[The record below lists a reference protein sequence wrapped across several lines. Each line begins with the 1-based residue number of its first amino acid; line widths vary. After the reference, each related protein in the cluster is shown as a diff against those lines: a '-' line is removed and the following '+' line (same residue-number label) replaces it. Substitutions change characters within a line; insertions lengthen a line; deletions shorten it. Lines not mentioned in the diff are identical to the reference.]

1 MANVGTDIIIKQEY
15 RPCLVKGKK
24 ALFHKWLTKYDLI
37 YKSEHVKGLVE
48 FENGH
53 VGEFKS
59 EDIQFC
65 DNKIKEIYFENKKR
79 RNIYETRQ
87 KNNTSNKL

>member
-1 MANVGTDIIIKQEY
+1 MASCTDIIIKQEY

-37 YKSEHVKGLVE
+37 YKSEYVKGLVE

-65 DNKIKEIYFENKKR
+65 DNKFTEYDFTK
-79 RNIYETRQ
+79 NIETEE
-87 KNNTSNKL
+87 

>member
-1 MANVGTDIIIKQEY
+1 MASCTDIIIKQEY
-15 RPCLVKGKK
+15 RSCLVKGKK

-37 YKSEHVKGLVE
+37 YKSEYAKGLVE
-48 FENGH
+48 FENGY